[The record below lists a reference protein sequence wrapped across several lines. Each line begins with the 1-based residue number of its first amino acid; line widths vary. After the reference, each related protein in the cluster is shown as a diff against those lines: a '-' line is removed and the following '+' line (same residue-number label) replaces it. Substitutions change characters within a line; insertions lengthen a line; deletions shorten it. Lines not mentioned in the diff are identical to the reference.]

1 MRLEVYIESVSVLDC
16 LSINRPWDGYSSK
29 WRNIK
34 GGAHFMVIRLI
45 FSAIVLL
52 LFTALFMKKLSRESK
67 EQGRVSKW
75 SIFFL
80 VLAAVLWIA
89 LILTIFGMAM

>member
-1 MRLEVYIESVSVLDC
+1 
-16 LSINRPWDGYSSK
+16 
-29 WRNIK
+29 
-34 GGAHFMVIRLI
+34 MVIRMI

-52 LFTALFMKKLSRESK
+52 LFTILFMGKLRK
-67 EQGRVSKW
+67 EAKENGRVSKW

>member
-1 MRLEVYIESVSVLDC
+1 
-16 LSINRPWDGYSSK
+16 
-29 WRNIK
+29 
-34 GGAHFMVIRLI
+34 MVIRLI

-67 EQGRVSKW
+67 EQSRVSKW

>member
-1 MRLEVYIESVSVLDC
+1 
-16 LSINRPWDGYSSK
+16 
-29 WRNIK
+29 
-34 GGAHFMVIRLI
+34 MVIRLI

-80 VLAAVLWIA
+80 IWLQCYGLP
-89 LILTIFGMAM
+89 